1 VDGFLREKFVIC
13 VKLLYICRQNVNVGY
28 METEFIKYPVGYQ
41 DFKAIREEGFLYVDK
56 TALIYRLVKT
66 SKYVF
71 LSRPRRFGKS
81 LLTST
86 LHYYFEGCKELFE
99 GLAMESLEADWIQYP
114 VLHFDLGQVKE
125 FTIEG
130 LRNSLHKMLD
140 RYDGSFGITTSGT
153 PGGRLNELIYELYQK
168 TGRQVVLLIDEYD
181 APIMDVL
188 HKPDMLREVRNV
200 MREFYASLKANER
213 YLKFVFITGVST
225 FSQMGIF
232 SELNNLDVITNSN
245 DYAAICGITEQELRD
260 NFSRGIE
267 KMAQTRQ
274 WTTEET
280 LAQLK
285 DKYDGYHFTETMV
298 DIYNPFSLIK
308 ALKESKPGNY
318 WFDTGTSAS
327 LVNALQRY
335 VGDFKLDLADID
347 SGRWFSES
355 EFLNSLEDRANIIP
369 LLYQTGYLTIKACN
383 ASKTKYVLGMPNSEV
398 RTGLLRNLAPLYTQ
412 ANPDKM
418 FNSAID
424 ASEALLEGD
433 IDHAMEILRSV
444 LKSIPYRNNEEKVYG
459 DVLDTERHFHDLF
472 HVFFKMLCEQV
483 NSEVRNSTGATDVV
497 ITTPKYVYVVEIKI
511 DAKVEVALSQIDE
524 KGYAVPYMAGEQA
537 VYKVGV
543 VFSTK
548 EKTLSEW
555 KVVEL
560 KGGTS
565 TSKPTTQ

>member
-1 VDGFLREKFVIC
+1 MSINIDD
-13 VKLLYICRQNVNVGY
+13 

-41 DFKAIREEGFLYVDK
+41 DFKAIREEDFLYVDK

-86 LHYYFEGCKELFE
+86 LHYYFEGCKELFQ
-99 GLAMESLEADWIQYP
+99 GLAMEELEKDWIQYP
-114 VLHFDLGQVKE
+114 VLHFDLSQAKE
-125 FTIEG
+125 CSPENLIVE
-130 LRNSLHKMLD
+130 LHKMLD
-140 RYDGSFGITTSGT
+140 AYDKLYGIKSTST
-153 PGGRLNELIYELYQK
+153 PGSRLNELIRTIYEK
-168 TGRQVVLLIDEYD
+168 TGKQVALLIDEYD
-181 APIMDVL
+181 APIMNVL
-188 HKPDMLREVRNV
+188 HNKETLQEVRQI
-200 MREFYASLKANER
+200 MRNFYTSLKANER

-260 NFSRGIE
+260 NFMPGIE
-267 KMAQTRQ
+267 KMAQARQ
-274 WTTEET
+274 VTTEET

-285 DKYDGYHFTETMV
+285 DKYDGYHFTETLV

-335 VGDFKLDLADID
+335 VGDFTIELDKID
-347 SGRWFSES
+347 SGEWMNQSQFIR
-355 EFLNSLEDRANIIP
+355 SLEDRARIIP
-369 LLYQTGYLTIKACN
+369 LLYQTGYLTIKDYN
-383 ASKTKYVLGMPNSEV
+383 LRTDQYLLGMPNAEV
-398 RTGLLRNLAPLYTQ
+398 RVGLLKNLLPLFTEVD
-412 ANPDKM
+412 ADDMEN
-418 FNSAID
+418 FAGRASAD
-424 ASEALLEGD
+424 LRDGD

-444 LKSIPYRNNEEKVYG
+444 LKSIPYGKNETAIFS
-459 DVLDTERHFHDLF
+459 DLQTTEQYYHNLYHL
-472 HVFFKMLCEQV
+472 FFKMLCDRV
-483 NSEVRNSTGATDVV
+483 NSEVRNSTGSTDVV
-497 ITTPKYVYVVEIKI
+497 ITTPRFVYVIEIKI
-511 DAKVEVALSQIDE
+511 DTKVEVALNQIDE
-524 KGYAVPYMAGEQA
+524 KGYAIPYMAGKCA

-560 KGGTS
+560 KGVTEE
-565 TSKPTTQ
+565 

>member
-1 VDGFLREKFVIC
+1 
-13 VKLLYICRQNVNVGY
+13 

-86 LHYYFEGCKELFE
+86 LHYYFSGCKELFE
-99 GLAMESLEADWIQYP
+99 GLAMEQLEKDWIQYP
-114 VLHFDLGQVKE
+114 VLHFDLGKAKDCSPE
-125 FTIEG
+125 NLTIT
-130 LRNSLHKMLD
+130 LHKMLD
-140 RYDGSFGITTSGT
+140 VYDKLYGIKSTST
-153 PGGRLNELIYELYQK
+153 PGSRLDDLIGAIYEK
-168 TGRQVVLLIDEYD
+168 TGRPVALLIDEYD
-181 APIMDVL
+181 APIMNVL
-188 HKPDMLREVRNV
+188 HDKETLQEVRNI
-200 MREFYASLKANER
+200 MRNFYTSLKANER

-245 DYAAICGITEQELRD
+245 DYAAICGITEQELRG
-260 NFSRGIE
+260 NFSQGIE
-267 KMAQTRQ
+267 KMAQARQ
-274 WTTEET
+274 CTTEET

-285 DKYDGYHFTETMV
+285 DKYDGYHFTETLV

-327 LVNALQRY
+327 LVNALRRY
-335 VGDFKLDLADID
+335 VGDFTLELDKID
-347 SGRWFSES
+347 AGEWMSQSRFVC
-355 EFLNSLEDRANIIP
+355 SLEDRARIIP
-369 LLYQTGYLTIKACN
+369 LLYQTGYLTIKD
-383 ASKTKYVLGMPNSEV
+383 YDLREDQYLLGMPNAEV
-398 RTGLLRNLAPLYTQ
+398 RVGLLKNLLPLFTEV
-412 ANPDKM
+412 DSDDM
-418 FNSAID
+418 ESSSGR
-424 ASEALLEGD
+424 ASRALRDGD
-433 IDHAMEILRSV
+433 IDRAMEILRSL
-444 LKSIPYRNNEEKVYG
+444 LKSIPYGNNEQLIYG
-459 DVLDTERHFHDLF
+459 NIEDTERYFHNLYHLF
-472 HVFFKMLCEQV
+472 FRMLSDQV

-497 ITTPKYVYVVEIKI
+497 ITTPRFVYVVEIKI
-511 DAKVEVALSQIDE
+511 DAKVEVALEQIDA
-524 KGYAVPYMAGEQA
+524 KGYAFPYMAGEQA

-560 KGGTS
+560 KGET
-565 TSKPTTQ
+565 KA

>member
-1 VDGFLREKFVIC
+1 
-13 VKLLYICRQNVNVGY
+13 

-86 LHYYFEGCKELFE
+86 LHYYFSGCKELFE
-99 GLAMESLEADWIQYP
+99 ELAMEKLEKDWIQYP

-140 RYDGSFGITTSGT
+140 RYDGSYGITTSGT
-153 PGGRLNELIYELYQK
+153 PGSRLNELIYELFQK
-168 TGRQVVLLIDEYD
+168 TGHQVVLLIDEYD

-232 SELNNLDVITNSN
+232 SELNNLKKITNN
-245 DYAAICGITEQELRD
+245 DVYAAICGITEQELRD
-260 NFSRGIE
+260 NFAQGIDE
-267 KMAQTRQ
+267 LASKYGCSK
-274 WTTEET
+274 EEM
-280 LAQLK
+280 LAALK
-285 DKYDGYHFTETMV
+285 DKYDGYHFSNAMV
-298 DIYNPFSLIK
+298 DIYNPFSLLN
-308 ALKESKPGNY
+308 AFDEGRFGDY
-318 WFDTGTSAS
+318 WFDSGTSAS

-369 LLYQTGYLTIKACN
+369 LLYQTGYLTIKSYDSN
-383 ASKTKYVLGMPNSEV
+383 NELYVLGMPNAEV
-398 RTGLLRNLAPLYTQ
+398 RVGLLKNLLPLY
-412 ANPDKM
+412 
-418 FNSAID
+418 ID
-424 ASEALLEGD
+424 AQSNDFSTPARMASTDLRNGN

-444 LKSIPYRNNEEKVYG
+444 LKSIPYGKNETAIFS
-459 DVLDTERHFHDLF
+459 DLQTTEQYYHNLYHL
-472 HVFFKMLCEQV
+472 FFKLLCNRV
-483 NSEVRNSTGATDVV
+483 NSEVRNSTGSTDVV

-511 DAKVEVALSQIDE
+511 DAKVEVALEQIDE

-543 VFSTK
+543 IFSTK

-560 KGGTS
+560 KGETG
-565 TSKPTTQ
+565 K

>member
-1 VDGFLREKFVIC
+1 
-13 VKLLYICRQNVNVGY
+13 
-28 METEFIKYPVGYQ
+28 METAFIKYPVGLQ
-41 DFKAIREEGFLYVDK
+41 DFKGIREGNFLYVDK

-86 LHYYFEGCKELFE
+86 LHYYFEGRKELFE
-99 GLAMESLEADWIQYP
+99 GLAMEQLEADWIQYP

-125 FTIEG
+125 FTIEE
-130 LRNSLHKMLD
+130 LREELHKMLTEYED
-140 RYDGSFGITTSGT
+140 LYNVKTTGNPGS
-153 PGGRLNELIYELYQK
+153 RLNELIRSIYGK
-168 TGRQVVLLIDEYD
+168 TGRPVALLIDEYD
-181 APIMDVL
+181 APIMNVL
-188 HKPDMLREVRNV
+188 HDKGTLQEVRNV
-200 MREFYASLKANER
+200 MRNFYTSLKANER

-232 SELNNLDVITNSN
+232 SELNNLKKITNN
-245 DYAAICGITEQELRD
+245 DVYAAICGITEQELRD
-260 NFSRGIE
+260 NFAQGIDE
-267 KMAQTRQ
+267 LASKYGYSK
-274 WTTEET
+274 EEM
-280 LAQLK
+280 LAALK
-285 DKYDGYHFTETMV
+285 DKYDGYHFSNAMV
-298 DIYNPFSLIK
+298 DIYNPFSLLN
-308 ALKESKPGNY
+308 AFDEGRFGDY
-318 WFDTGTSAS
+318 WFDSGTSTS

-459 DVLDTERHFHDLF
+459 DILDTERHFHDLF

-511 DAKVEVALSQIDE
+511 DAKVEVALEQIDE
-524 KGYAVPYMAGEQA
+524 KGYAVPYMAGECA

-560 KGGTS
+560 KGKTS
-565 TSKPTTQ
+565 TSEPTTQ